1 MATRLKD
8 RAGYA
13 KLIEEYDTFLFDCD
27 GVLWNGDHAIQGA
40 AEVIGY
46 LRSKRRLTNR
56 EYQAVDRYSCR
67 EERDLRQQQCDQS
80 PTRLQKQI

>member
-1 MATRLKD
+1 MATWLKD
-8 RAGYA
+8 RAEYA

-27 GVLWNGDHAIQGA
+27 GVLWNGEHVIQGA

-56 EYQAVDRYSCR
+56 ENLAVDRSNCR
-67 EERDLRQQQCDQS
+67 EERYLR
-80 PTRLQKQI
+80 